1 LEIRAKLSLA
11 VNDFKSGL
19 NTAKKELDSFGT
31 SGSKFNSKFA
41 KDIRGSFDQLT
52 PNLKREGRSIRRE
65 FDGIGKS
72 IKSSVKGSLTGLW
85 TPMQQGLSKAVAKM
99 RVEGAVVGSIFK
111 TMNSDARSHY
121 SKLDG
126 YINKNFENTINSSNK
141 SRVAQMQNLTQFE
154 KKVSSSNRRMARE
167 AMLAEYG
174 AKPSKSGTT
183 AGLPTQKT
191 TADPR
196 KAREAEYTQWWAKEL
211 NRRIDYTKRA
221 DSMAMASSV
230 KANIASG
237 VARVKTAVDSAKTT
251 LAVNTKAA
259 RESLS
264 VSIAASR
271 AETSH
276 AISSARNRAAAVIS
290 QNKAVFADSIK
301 SARVNADWR
310 IAQVR
315 RELEYR
321 KQFNSIDF
329 SNKVKMFDGVGPAG
343 AAFEKSMAATR
354 YALYDVGQRFV
365 AFGAVVVSALAQAVQ
380 ASAQFESS
388 FTAIERST
396 GQHLGNSAGA
406 AENLRAKLIELST
419 TIPVS
424 FEQIARI
431 ATLGAQMGISADSV
445 DNFAETVSKFSA
457 ITGISAEQA
466 AQSFGRLGQLLN
478 VTANE
483 FENLSSAITYT
494 GVNSVATDQE
504 ILNMS
509 ESIAAAGRQAGFSAD
524 EVIGMS
530 AALASLKVRPEEA
543 RGVLARLFREIDIQ
557 VTTAGAG
564 LDDFSKVLGTTS
576 EDAANLWKQDPS
588 GFFSKFLEGAQATG
602 KLNQT
607 LVALG
612 ITNTREMNVIQRLS
626 QNTGLL
632 TQTMAD
638 AEKQYL
644 LGTYST
650 EAYGLVVDDLN
661 SKFTIL
667 QSTLAAMQA
676 SFGDAISGGVK
687 VAVDILTGLAKAIG
701 SLPTG
706 VKGLIAV
713 LGVLAATAAF
723 LFGGIAIGIAGLL
736 AMKLALKNLAAEG
749 VKASISMSTFTALLS
764 TMIPVTG
771 RATSALGFFGITTNV
786 AANGVKTLAF
796 SMRTLWMATGIGV
809 AIVGLS
815 MLFDVMGNSANKAG
829 DEASKAGD
837 AMLEAGGGAEAFA
850 KALAAD
856 SAAIAKGADS
866 IGSLTMAYD
875 DLTLSRLKDEQQAL
889 AIGKAA
895 QSITSSYQSEAD
907 ATGKLVSGVEAA
919 TKATAAYNE
928 TIGET
933 DGLTKEVT
941 MGMGAQTAAFFI
953 DALSK
958 YKGANGDQATFWES
972 YLDPKNANVR
982 KAAETFGFNVGEL
995 TAAGIKKAGGATEYV
1010 DSFKAGIIKLNNEL
1024 KNVSGAAGTKSQAD
1038 IIREYGNNAGW
1049 SAEQINYMLTNLRS
1063 LSSGGG
1069 LNFVDAWGNISGLGD
1084 AFNSAGA
1091 GVDGLRS
1098 SAEKSQAVID
1108 AQSKALQSMGYS
1120 AEVADGLVG
1129 GLSEE
1134 LKGFMDAAFAGELAT
1149 NKAADAF
1156 GTYLEGVN
1164 DVSDGLSGAR
1174 QDPSNWISYMDAARE
1189 AAIAN
1194 GKGFAGSV
1202 TSIVTGIAALAA
1214 AGKDTKKPFED
1225 MKKYILNA
1233 TTGSEKGFGVLREEL
1248 KKATDPE
1255 SMKALVTAW
1264 IANEK
1269 ATNGATTAAYKYGTA
1284 LLGALSLDPELLKI
1298 LIGGINQ
1305 VTTSAGKAKT
1315 ALEKLQEAIEKVL
1328 NKQQNKIDLQEAFYS
1343 LSQSIIDSKK
1353 QFSLFSE
1360 SGRESL
1366 NSLRGVIDALS
1377 TSSNGNNQVMANNLA
1392 NLKRAMLRMGITS
1405 KVAFEMVDAAMKAT
1419 GKTGKTTATGIAR
1432 AVAGIM
1438 SAVTDTAKDEIKTL
1452 SDWVSDLSTIMGNA
1466 FELRYGQ
1473 QSSMDKIT
1481 EAWYSVR
1488 DAADSAKD
1496 AVKSAK
1502 TEIATLKADK
1512 SILEYQLGVAV
1523 KYGDTLRA
1531 ASIRA
1536 KLATTTESLAEQEA
1550 KLVEA
1555 QDEASM
1561 TLVGTSKAAIKNRA
1575 TVRGLVG
1582 EYNNYLTALASSGI
1596 SNEQLKIE
1604 AAKLANEFM
1613 LQGKTL
1619 GFAESELQNY
1629 VSAFSTDFVKI
1640 IDRLPKDLTLTVS
1653 GDPAL
1658 RALSEF
1664 IVKFNK
1670 ELANKIASE
1679 VPITVVITP
1688 VYKPAQPVGSVDT
1701 GVNPNPGG
1709 DPAPKV
1715 EDPGAGT
1722 GTGVYDNSALVAAA
1736 RALVYKLEN
1745 DRLAKLAE
1753 INAMKASLASIP
1765 VMTESA
1771 SPGLFAA
1778 RRDLQLKIASE
1789 IEVLN
1794 GIAAQKSSAIS
1805 KLDDILR
1812 TPITAATGGLIRG
1825 AGSGTSDSIPARL
1838 SNGEYVVKAAAVKH
1852 YGTDFMNALNQ
1863 MQAARPM
1870 SYANVGSAQSGSSM
1884 VYLSPEDRQLLRA
1897 AIDRPVNLYTENT
1910 RIAASANAGNV
1921 VLAQRGSK

>member
-1 LEIRAKLSLA
+1 MEIRAKLSLA

-52 PNLKREGRSIRRE
+52 PNLKREGRSVRRE

-85 TPMQQGLSKAVAKM
+85 TPVQQGLSKAVAKM

-237 VARVKTAVDSAKTT
+237 VARVKTAVDSAKST

-301 SARVNADWR
+301 SAKVNADWR

-329 SNKVKMFDGVGPAG
+329 SNKVKMFDSAG
-343 AAFEKSMAATR
+343 FEKSMAATR

-543 RGVLARLFREIDIQ
+543 RGVLARLFREIDLQ
-557 VTTAGAG
+557 VSTAGAG

-889 AIGKAA
+889 AVGKAA

-958 YKGANGDQATFWES
+958 YKGANGDQATFWEG
-972 YLDPKNANVR
+972 YLDPDNAEMR
-982 KAAETFGFNVGEL
+982 KTAEAFGFNVGEM
-995 TAAGIKKAGGATEYV
+995 TAAGIKKSGGATEYLAKIQQDIKDAAV
-1010 DSFKAGIIKLNNEL
+1010 AIQSRNPWESQEQAIDKFGQKAGWTAEKIAAVRDVISKNPENAMYFLGIDMNEL
-1024 KNVSGAAGTKSQAD
+1024 GSFFGLAAT
-1038 IIREYGNNAGW
+1038 
-1049 SAEQINYMLTNLRS
+1049 
-1063 LSSGGG
+1063 
-1069 LNFVDAWGNISGLGD
+1069 
-1084 AFNSAGA
+1084 

-1156 GTYLEGVN
+1156 GTYVEGAN

-1174 QDPSNWISYMDAARE
+1174 QDTANWISYMDAARE
-1189 AAIAN
+1189 AAVAN
-1194 GKGFAGSV
+1194 GTGFAGSV
-1202 TSIVTGIAALAA
+1202 KSIVTGIAALAA

-1233 TTGSEKGFGVLREEL
+1233 TTGSEKGFGVLREQL

-1255 SMKALVTAW
+1255 SMKTLITAW
-1264 IANEK
+1264 LENEK

-1284 LLGALSLDPELLKI
+1284 LLGALSVDPEMLKLLI
-1298 LIGGINQ
+1298 TGIGQIG
-1305 VTTSAGKAKT
+1305 TSAGKAKT

-1688 VYKPAQPVGSVDT
+1688 VYKPAQPISSVDT
-1701 GVNPNPGG
+1701 GTT
-1709 DPAPKV
+1709 PAPTPTTPAPTT
-1715 EDPGAGT
+1715 ETGGT

-1794 GIAAQKSSAIS
+1794 SIAAQKSSAIS